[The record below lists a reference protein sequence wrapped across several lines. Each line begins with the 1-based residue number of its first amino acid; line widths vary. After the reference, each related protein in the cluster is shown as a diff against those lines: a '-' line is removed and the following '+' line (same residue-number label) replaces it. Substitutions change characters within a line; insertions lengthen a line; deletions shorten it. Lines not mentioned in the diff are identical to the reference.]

1 MHLCDKTLHLCVEWK
16 LPPRKYNS
24 RIGMPFDPL
33 QIVGNTPGSQLSACT
48 HTTAHTARPH
58 IVHMIPASAESGI
71 RTRKR
76 HNFRTQ
82 PESEDSQRIERSR
95 VKNAQMLRLLHPLLY
110 NEPIRVTPLKM
121 PGRTV
126 SAVQHDFSARRIP
139 GKDPVSAVAEAR
151 WLDDPLLSGIEQS
164 PLRIR

>member
-1 MHLCDKTLHLCVEWK
+1 
-16 LPPRKYNS
+16 
-24 RIGMPFDPL
+24 MPFDPL

-95 VKNAQMLRLLHPLLY
+95 MKNAQMLRLLHPLLY
-110 NEPIRVTPLKM
+110 NE
-121 PGRTV
+121 
-126 SAVQHDFSARRIP
+126 S
-139 GKDPVSAVAEAR
+139 
-151 WLDDPLLSGIEQS
+151 
-164 PLRIR
+164 LRIIISRSEEHTSELQSRGHLVCRLLLE

>member
-1 MHLCDKTLHLCVEWK
+1 
-16 LPPRKYNS
+16 
-24 RIGMPFDPL
+24 MPFDPL

-48 HTTAHTARPH
+48 HAASHTARTH
-58 IVHMIPASAESGI
+58 IVHMIPPLPKPHVGSGQG
-71 RTRKR
+71 
-76 HNFRTQ
+76 HNLTSH
-82 PESEDSQRIERSR
+82 PASEDPQRIERYR
-95 VKNAQMLRLLHPLLY
+95 VNHTQMRRLLNPLLY